1 MLISKINQ
9 FSIHVLKRVIS
20 KLLIK
25 CSFLMCVC
33 VSYTFNIFD
42 AIKFCQNIA
51 TGKDHELE
59 IRSLFDLSVPST
71 GFCDTETM
79 DYSRG
84 FCEPEPR
91 QCIHI
96 KCLPKCLELN
106 RITINYIASAMFFP
120 NPTVCLLSP
129 QTG

>member
-9 FSIHVLKRVIS
+9 FSIHVLERVTS

-25 CSFLMCVC
+25 CSFLVCVC

-42 AIKFCQNIA
+42 AISFCQNIA

-59 IRSLFDLSVPST
+59 IRSAFDLSVPPT
-71 GFCDTETM
+71 RFCDAETM
-79 DYSRG
+79 DYLRV
-84 FCEPEPR
+84 FCEPKPR
-91 QCIHI
+91 QCNHV

-106 RITINYIASAMFFP
+106 SITIN
-120 NPTVCLLSP
+120 
-129 QTG
+129 